1 MIPFLDLH
9 KVNEPF
15 EPDFR
20 DRMQRFL
27 DKGWYILGEETA
39 AFETEFAAY
48 CGTEHA
54 VGVANG
60 LDALTLILRAYI
72 ELGRLQAGDEV
83 IVAANTYIA
92 SILAV
97 KQAGLVPVPV
107 EPDQASFNLDPSR
120 VEARITPR
128 TKALLPV
135 HLYGQLCDMPR
146 LRELASRHGLL
157 IVEDAAQAHGA
168 REASGRKAGNLGDA
182 AGFSFY
188 PTKNLGAL
196 GDAGAVTTNDPQL
209 ARVVRSLRNYGSE
222 TKYYNDYIGINSRL
236 DELQAAF
243 LRVKLPHLD
252 DENTRRRAIA
262 RQYLSDIRNPLVVLP
277 AYDGSDGHVFHQFI
291 IRCNERAR
299 LQAFL
304 LENGVQTQIH
314 YPVAPHRQK
323 ALPEWH
329 RLSFPLTE
337 VLHEEVLSLPI
348 CGYLHEGDVAVI
360 VDLLNQFPG

>member
-15 EPDFR
+15 EADFR

-39 AFETEFAAY
+39 AFEAEFAAY
-48 CGTEHA
+48 CGTEYA

-60 LDALTLILRAYI
+60 LDALTLILTAYI

-92 SILAV
+92 SILAI

-107 EPDQASFNLDPSR
+107 EPDEASFNLDPSR
-120 VEARITPR
+120 VEAQLTSR

-168 REASGRKAGNLGDA
+168 CDASGRKAGNLGDA

-209 ARVVRSLRNYGSE
+209 ARMVRLLRNYGSE
-222 TKYYNDYIGINSRL
+222 TKYYNEYVGINSRL

-252 DENTRRRAIA
+252 AENTRRRAIA
-262 RQYLSDIRNPLVVLP
+262 TRYLSEIRNPRVVLP
-277 AYDGSDGHVFHQFI
+277 TYDESDAHVFHQFI
-291 IRCNERAR
+291 IRCTERAR
-299 LQAFL
+299 LQAML

-329 RLSFPLTE
+329 GLSFPLTE
-337 VLHEEVLSLPI
+337 ALHEEVLSLPVYGSLTDAQLQHI
-348 CGYLHEGDVAVI
+348 ITHVNRLE
-360 VDLLNQFPG
+360 

>member
-15 EPDFR
+15 EADFR

-39 AFETEFAAY
+39 AFEAEFAAY
-48 CGTEHA
+48 CGTEYA

-92 SILAV
+92 SILAI
-97 KQAGLVPVPV
+97 KQTGLVPVPV
-107 EPDQASFNLDPSR
+107 EPDEGSFNLDPLR
-120 VEARITPR
+120 VEAQLTSR
-128 TKALLPV
+128 TKVLLPV

-157 IVEDAAQAHGA
+157 VVEDAAQAHGA
-168 REASGRKAGNLGDA
+168 RDASGRKAGNLGDA

-209 ARVVRSLRNYGSE
+209 ARMVRLLRNYGSE
-222 TKYYNDYIGINSRL
+222 TKYYNEYVGVNSRL

-252 DENTRRRAIA
+252 AENIKRRAIA
-262 RQYLSDIRNPLVVLP
+262 TRYLSEIRNPSVLLP
-277 AYDGSDGHVFHQFI
+277 TYDGSDAHVFHQFI
-291 IRCNERAR
+291 VRCKERAR

-304 LENGVQTQIH
+304 LENGIQTQIH

-329 RLSFPLTE
+329 GLSFPLTE
-337 VLHEEVLSLPI
+337 ALHEEVLSLPVYGSLTDAQLQHI
-348 CGYLHEGDVAVI
+348 ITHVNRLE
-360 VDLLNQFPG
+360 

>member
-9 KVNEPF
+9 KVNQPF
-15 EPDFR
+15 EADFR

-39 AFETEFAAY
+39 AFEAEFAAY
-48 CGTEHA
+48 CGTEYA

-60 LDALTLILRAYI
+60 LDALTLIFKAYVA
-72 ELGRLQAGDEV
+72 LGRMKEGDEV

-92 SILAV
+92 SILAI

-107 EPDQASFNLDPSR
+107 EPDAATFNLDPNR
-120 VEARITPR
+120 VEEKVTSR

-135 HLYGQLCDMPR
+135 HLYGQLCDMDA
-146 LRELASRHGLL
+146 LRVIGERHGLL
-157 IVEDAAQAHGA
+157 LIEDAAQAHGA
-168 REASGRKAGNLGDA
+168 VDASGRKAGSLGHA

-196 GDAGAVTTNDPQL
+196 GDAGAVTTDDEEL
-209 ARVVRSLRNYGSE
+209 ARMVRLLRNYGSE
-222 TKYYNDYIGINSRL
+222 TKYYNEYVGVNSRL

-243 LRVKLPHLD
+243 LRVKLPFLD
-252 DENTRRRAIA
+252 AENKRRRTIA
-262 RQYLSDIRNPLVVLP
+262 EHYLSGIRNPMISLP
-277 AYDGSDGHVFHQFI
+277 AYSGTGDHVFHLFV
-291 IRCNERAR
+291 IRCRERAR

-329 RLSFPLTE
+329 GFSFPLTE
-337 VLHEEVLSLPI
+337 ALHDEVLSLPVYGWI
-348 CGYLHEGDVAVI
+348 TDTQLQHI
-360 VDLLNQFPG
+360 ITLINRF